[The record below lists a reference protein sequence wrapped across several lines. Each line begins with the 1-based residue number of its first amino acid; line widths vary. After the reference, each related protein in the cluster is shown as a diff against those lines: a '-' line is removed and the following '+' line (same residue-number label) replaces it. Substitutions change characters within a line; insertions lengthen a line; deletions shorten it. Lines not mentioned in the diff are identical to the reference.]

1 MVASM
6 SEIEKE
12 YARIF
17 SSDSGKQVL
26 SHLRSITVERILGQ
40 NVTNDELRWWAAQCA
55 LFHQI
60 ENFIKRGNNPT

>member
-1 MVASM
+1 M

-17 SSDSGKQVL
+17 SSVSGKQVL

-40 NVTNDELRWWAAQCA
+40 NITNEELRWWAAQSA
-55 LFHQI
+55 LVHQI
-60 ENFIKRGNNPT
+60 ENLIKRGNNNLT

>member
-1 MVASM
+1 MNN
-6 SEIEKE
+6 IEKE

-17 SSDSGKQVL
+17 SSASGKQVL
-26 SHLRSITVERILGQ
+26 SHLRSMTVERILGQ

>member
-1 MVASM
+1 MNN
-6 SEIEKE
+6 IEKE

-17 SSDSGKQVL
+17 SSASGKQVL

-40 NVTNDELRWWAAQCA
+40 NVTNEELRWWAAQCA

-60 ENFIKRGNNPT
+60 ENLVKRGNNPT

>member
-1 MVASM
+1 MTD
-6 SEIEKE
+6 IEKQ
-12 YARIF
+12 YARTF
-17 SSDSGKQVL
+17 STCAGKQVL

-40 NVTNDELRWWAAQCA
+40 NVTNDELRWWAGQCA

>member
-1 MVASM
+1 M

-12 YARIF
+12 YARVF
-17 SSDSGKQVL
+17 SSASGKQVL
-26 SHLRSITVERILGQ
+26 AHLRSVTLERILGQ
-40 NVTNDELRWWAAQCA
+40 NVTNEELRWWAAQCA

>member
-1 MVASM
+1 M
-6 SEIEKE
+6 SEIEKM
-12 YARIF
+12 YAQTF
-17 SSDSGKQVL
+17 SSNAGKQVL

-40 NVTNDELRWWAAQCA
+40 NVTDDELRWWAAQCA